1 MSALRFGLVG
11 GGFYARFQLRALEQ
25 VRGVEVAGLV
35 SRRPPEA
42 IAQYVR
48 EKRLGEGRIFTS
60 VREMA
65 HHVDVVAIYAPNF
78 ARVAIV
84 EEIAKALEEGAKLR
98 AVICDK
104 PLARN
109 LREANQMIS
118 RLEPFGVP
126 LIYYEN
132 QLHMKAVKAART
144 QLEPVMST
152 MGPLALVRA
161 SEEHAG
167 PHSAWFWDPTQQGGG
182 VMTDMGCHSV
192 AVAWYLLTPP
202 GKPLGYLQPVSVQA
216 DLSLLKWGR
225 PEWREQLK
233 ARFGV
238 DYTKTPADDFAT
250 GLITFRNP
258 ETNVLSKAQFTV
270 SWMYDKQGL
279 RVMIDGLGPGYAFE
293 FNTLRS
299 PLDVFVGD
307 VAAAAVADAEA
318 ALEKQQATRG
328 LLTVQPN
335 EADLYGYVDEN
346 IDAVEAI
353 LTGRPALMDWRFGR
367 EVVKLTMAAYLSAE
381 RKAVVDLTDPATVE
395 YLENYIPLI
404 QQGKG
409 REVLHLP

>member
-118 RLEPFGVP
+118 RLKPFGVP

-132 QLHMKAVKAART
+132 QLHMKAVKAARM
-144 QLEPVMST
+144 QLEPVMRT

-307 VAAAAVADAEA
+307 AAAAAVADAEA

-353 LTGRPALMDWRFGR
+353 LAGRPALMDWRFGR

-381 RKAVVDLTDPATVE
+381 RKAVVDLTDPATAE